1 MVLPNL
7 IENLMSFNLTRQEAI
22 IYIEF
27 LTHGAMSGYEVSK
40 ETGISRSNVY
50 SALQSLTEKGA
61 LYLVEGESTKYIPV
75 SVKEFLTYW
84 IRELK
89 EKALQIEKQIPKK
102 VVNTEGYITI
112 VGLKNIKNKIQMM
125 LNNAKERVYIMASFD
140 IIKEFESEI
149 KSLIGK
155 KRKVVI
161 LSDFGENI
169 FEGSIFHLT
178 QIDKE
183 QIRLIVDSSYVLTGE
198 YFNSNHDTCL
208 YSGQKNLVNLMKEAL
223 KNKIE
228 LLDK

>member
-75 SVKEFLTYW
+75 PVKEFLTYW

-112 VGLKNIKNKIQMM
+112 VGLKNIKNT
-125 LNNAKERVYIMASFD
+125 V
-140 IIKEFESEI
+140 
-149 KSLIGK
+149 
-155 KRKVVI
+155 
-161 LSDFGENI
+161 
-169 FEGSIFHLT
+169 
-178 QIDKE
+178 
-183 QIRLIVDSSYVLTGE
+183 
-198 YFNSNHDTCL
+198 
-208 YSGQKNLVNLMKEAL
+208 
-223 KNKIE
+223 
-228 LLDK
+228 